1 MSQTDAIRALVADE
15 IGIRTAVISDA
26 GVARLVASMA
36 ERPGVRAILFYG
48 ARRRAGAER
57 GGPLDF
63 YVLTDG
69 DVAYHGAGLSALA
82 NRLLPPNVYF
92 ERVENPAP
100 AEAKVAVIRM
110 AAFRARMRPR
120 SWDTTLWAR
129 FSQPV
134 TLVWARDDAARGEV
148 ADALSAAIE
157 TAGWWAAHLSP
168 PAATPLEAWRTLYA
182 ATYAAELRV
191 EGPARAGH
199 LVEASAARYATL
211 HTLAVAPHHP
221 PEDHARRRIARS
233 WAGRQRIGKL
243 LNVARLLKAAFTYRR
258 GLAYALS
265 KVERHSGA
273 PVALSP
279 WQRRWPW
286 LAAPVVA
293 WRLWREGRLR

>member
-1 MSQTDAIRALVADE
+1 MIDADSICALVADE
-15 IGIRTAVISDA
+15 IGTCAAATRDS
-26 GVARLVASMA
+26 GVAALVASA
-36 ERPGVRAILFYG
+36 AARPGVRAILFYG
-48 ARRRAGAER
+48 ARRREAAER

-69 DVAYHGAGLSALA
+69 DVAYHGVGLSALA

-92 ERVENPAP
+92 ERADNPTP
-100 AEAKVAVIRM
+100 AEVKVAVMRM

-134 TLVWARDDAARGEV
+134 TLVWARDETARREV
-148 ADALSAAIE
+148 ADALAAAIE
-157 TAGWWAAHLSP
+157 TAGWWAARLAP
-168 PAATPLEAWRTLYA
+168 PGATPLEAWRSLYA

-191 EGPARAGH
+191 EGAGRAGQ
-199 LVEASAARYATL
+199 LVEASAARYAKL
-211 HTLAVAPHHP
+211 HTLAVAPYDR
-221 PEDHARRRIARS
+221 PEGAARRRADTAWAAR
-233 WAGRQRIGKL
+233 RRIGKL
-243 LNVARLLKAAFTYRR
+243 LNIARLLKAAFTYR
-258 GLAYALS
+258 GGVAYALS
-265 KVERHSGA
+265 KAERHSGA
-273 PVALSP
+273 PVVLSP